1 MIELKI
7 LVDNID
13 YDSIADMLVPLIAE
27 KMREGEKGGILG
39 GILAKNPST
48 ATSMAHTL
56 LKTMSQD
63 KRDDLLLQ
71 LGTKY
76 RDKLLQK
83 GRELLDKN
91 GVQMELCDIAIK
103 KV

>member
-63 KRDDLLLQ
+63 KRDELLLQ

>member
-27 KMREGEKGGILG
+27 KMREGEKGGILA

-91 GVQMELCDIAIK
+91 GVQMELCDIAVK

>member
-13 YDSIADMLVPLIAE
+13 YDSVADLLVPLIAE
-27 KMREGEKGGILG
+27 KMREGDKGGILG
-39 GILAKNPST
+39 GILANNPST

-91 GVQMELCDIAIK
+91 GVQMELCDIAVK

>member
-91 GVQMELCDIAIK
+91 GVQMELCDIAVK